1 MNYFRGLI
9 LIIMISLILY
19 GYTEHRRAK
28 YFQEESIRMTD
39 NMKAYENEKN
49 NLMEKSKLY
58 KFTIDELLQ
67 SNDSINKKL
76 LATAEKLRIK
86 EKNIQGL
93 QYHSSVITKTD
104 TVVMNDTIF
113 RDKYVNVDTVLG
125 DKWYS
130 IKLGLKYPSTVIAAP
145 KFVSEKYIIVNK
157 TREYNKPP
165 SKIFFIRWFQK
176 KHDVLKIDVKEE
188 NPYIINGEQRFIEI
202 IK

>member
-1 MNYFRGLI
+1 MNYVRGLI
-9 LIIMISLILY
+9 LIIVFSLILY
-19 GYTEHRRAK
+19 GYTEHKRAK

-49 NLMEKSKLY
+49 NLIEESKLY

-76 LATAEKLRIK
+76 LATAEKLKIK

>member
-19 GYTEHRRAK
+19 GYTEHKRAK

-49 NLMEKSKLY
+49 NLIEESKLY

-76 LATAEKLRIK
+76 LATAEKLKIK

-165 SKIFFIRWFQK
+165 SKIFFIRWFQR
-176 KHDVLKIDVKEE
+176 KHNVLKIDVKEE

-202 IK
+202 VK

>member
-49 NLMEKSKLY
+49 NLIEESKLY

-76 LATAEKLRIK
+76 LATAEKLKIK

-113 RDKYVNVDTVLG
+113 KDKYVNVDTVLG

-165 SKIFFIRWFQK
+165 SKIFFIRWFQR

-202 IK
+202 VK

>member
-1 MNYFRGLI
+1 MNYIRGII
-9 LIIMISLILY
+9 LIFITGLILY
-19 GYTEHRRAK
+19 GYTEHRRAS
-28 YFQEESIRMTD
+28 YFQAESIRIAD
-39 NMKAYENEKN
+39 NMKAYESEKN
-49 NLMEKSKLY
+49 TLIKANKMY
-58 KFTIDELLQ
+58 RFTIAELLQ

-76 LATAEKLRIK
+76 LATAKKLKIK

-93 QYHSSVITKTD
+93 QYHSSIITKTD
-104 TVVMNDTIF
+104 TVVMSDTIF
-113 RDKYVNVDTVLG
+113 RNKYVNVDTILG

-130 IKLGLKYPSTVIAAP
+130 IKLGLKYPSTVIATP

-165 SKIFFIRWFQK
+165 SKIFFIRWFQR

>member
-1 MNYFRGLI
+1 MNYVRGLI

-19 GYTEHRRAK
+19 GYTEHKRAK

-49 NLMEKSKLY
+49 NLIEESKLY

-76 LATAEKLRIK
+76 LATAEKLKIK

-130 IKLGLKYPSTVIAAP
+130 IKLGLKYPSTVIATP

-165 SKIFFIRWFQK
+165 SKIFFIRWFQR

-202 IK
+202 VK

>member
-49 NLMEKSKLY
+49 NLIEESKLY

-76 LATAEKLRIK
+76 LATAEKLKIK

-165 SKIFFIRWFQK
+165 SKIFFIRWFQR
-176 KHDVLKIDVKEE
+176 KHNVLKIDVKEE

-202 IK
+202 VK

>member
-19 GYTEHRRAK
+19 GYTEHKRAK